1 MAVDSPKRNYK
12 NPSACASA
20 FGRFF
25 YAVDSL
31 IYFSQVIISPSDAG
45 RCYQANDPTSSE
57 IPDLLDTDGGVIE
70 LEDSRRIKRIIVYRS
85 GILVFAANGV
95 WYISNPDGG
104 FKATAFNVEKITDRG
119 LDATKSVIEGD
130 SIVYYFSNNGI
141 MQIGSNEFNVLAA
154 VDITEST
161 IRSYYLSNIAGKKF
175 NGVYDEALQQCVW
188 WSPSI
193 DNVGLIYDTRL
204 QAFYP
209 QKSNSPNVRVESPFN
224 IVNASYW
231 ISALETG
238 NSLSYSFARFTNKQ
252 FKDFGTD
259 QDAYLISGP
268 ETLGKFANKK
278 SVTQAKVFFRKTEK
292 QVTGYENGSYTYDT
306 PSGCLFQARWDFDN
320 SGAYSKFVG
329 LTGNTGVGKEMQLYK
344 PMQRGFIPD
353 EFPYNFDT
361 GEALLSKKF
370 NIRGNGDAVQFV
382 FKAEPEK
389 DLQLLGYSVNYTMRG
404 RM

>member
-1 MAVDSPKRNYK
+1 MAVDSPTRNYK

-31 IYFSQVIISPSDAG
+31 IYFSQVVISPSDAG

-70 LEDSRRIKRIIVYRS
+70 LEDTRRIKRIVVFRS

-95 WYISNPDGG
+95 WYVSNPDGG

-119 LDATKSVIEGD
+119 LDATKSVVEGD
-130 SIVYYFSNNGI
+130 SVIYYFSNNGI
-141 MQIGSNEFNVLAA
+141 MRIASNEFNVLGAE
-154 VDITEST
+154 DITENT
-161 IRSYYLSNIAGKKF
+161 IRGHYLEKLAGKRC
-175 NGVYDEALQQCVW
+175 NGIYDEAKQQCVW
-188 WSPSI
+188 WQPEVGG
-193 DNVGLIYDTRL
+193 VGLIYDTRL
-204 QAFYP
+204 NAFYP
-209 QKSNSPNVRVESPFN
+209 QKSNSEDTRVLAPFN
-224 IVNASYW
+224 IVNAAYW
-231 ISALETG
+231 VSAKETPSALD
-238 NSLSYSFARFTNKQ
+238 YSFARMVDRT
-252 FKDFGTD
+252 FKDFGAS

-278 SVTQAKVFFRKTEK
+278 SITQAKVFFRKTETEI
-292 QVTGYENGSYTYDT
+292 TGYVEGGYTFDY
-306 PSGCLFQARWDFDN
+306 PSSCLFQARWDFDATD
-320 SGAYSKFVG
+320 AYGKFVG
-329 LTGNTGVGKEMQLYK
+329 QTGNSGKGKEMQLYK

-353 EFPYNFDT
+353 EFPYTFDT